1 MDTIDVFTFMVLGV
15 TPSLRALVK
24 VWQAMLV
31 IDQEKRPSYKIIS
44 SKSQQTYS
52 NFG

>member
-1 MDTIDVFTFMVLGV
+1 MVLGV

-31 IDQEKRPSYKIIS
+31 VDQKKGPSYKIIS
-44 SKSQQTYS
+44 PKSQQAHS